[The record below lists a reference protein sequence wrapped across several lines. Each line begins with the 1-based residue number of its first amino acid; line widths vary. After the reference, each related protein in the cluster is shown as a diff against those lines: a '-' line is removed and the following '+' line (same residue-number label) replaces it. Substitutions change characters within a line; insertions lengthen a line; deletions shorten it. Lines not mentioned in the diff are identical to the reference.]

1 MKVVITDYWY
11 ESLCMEKAEFA
22 KLPGLTLR
30 EYQCKDEETLV
41 DLVRDADAVVVQFAP
56 ITKRVIDAMER
67 CKLIVRYA
75 IGVDN
80 IDVDAATAR
89 GIYVANV
96 PDYGIDE
103 VSNHAV
109 TLLLALSKMLIPMA
123 DAVKAGRW
131 DYTTVKPLFRMRGK
145 TLGLVGFGR
154 IPVMVAEKMRGFGV
168 KMLCYD
174 PYVNAQAARDLG
186 VTPVDLDTLLE
197 ESDYISIHCPLNDT
211 TRHMFGDAQFGRMKP
226 GAILVNTARGAVVDE
241 QALIRALQEKKI
253 AAAGL
258 DVLEREPIAPQ
269 SPLLSMPNVIV
280 TPHAAWYSED
290 ATLTLQRM
298 VGEEVVRVL
307 SGNPPKNLVNK
318 TLLER

>member
-1 MKVVITDYWY
+1 M
-11 ESLCMEKAEFA
+11 
-22 KLPGLTLR
+22 
-30 EYQCKDEETLV
+30 
-41 DLVRDADAVVVQFAP
+41 
-56 ITKRVIDAMER
+56 
-67 CKLIVRYA
+67 
-75 IGVDN
+75 
-80 IDVDAATAR
+80 
-89 GIYVANV
+89 
-96 PDYGIDE
+96 
-103 VSNHAV
+103 
-109 TLLLALSKMLIPMA
+109 
-123 DAVKAGRW
+123 
-131 DYTTVKPLFRMRGK
+131 
-145 TLGLVGFGR
+145 
-154 IPVMVAEKMRGFGV
+154 
-168 KMLCYD
+168 
-174 PYVNAQAARDLG
+174 
-186 VTPVDLDTLLE
+186 DLDTLLE